1 MGLGT
6 GSSRSSLKGASWK
19 RQVSTAACIRVESLP
34 QAPTET
40 PMYLSM
46 CAKYSTT
53 MLSPIPDRGSFRP
66 TMISR
71 RQTSRRV
78 GAINNLDGLSFSDH
92 ILLLNSAFE
101 WGPRVNRPDWQRR
114 AGLRD
119 MLKLSFYNFN
129 NWLAINNSVFPRYI
143 LILPKIGSHRVEFFF
158 CFMFNLVESLE
169 APDLTILT
177 FHLAICN
184 ILHATRMRTDI
195 DKCFD
200 ELEEI
205 DCFAQDR
212 STDVEAAIASNIG
225 IVRCLLLLTKLLRQ
239 VQIPAG
245 VAFCCV
251 SPPHTP
257 PCLPLG
263 SPWGKSTL
271 LLS

>member
-129 NWLAINNSVFPRYI
+129 NWFAINNSVFPRYI

-158 CFMFNLVESLE
+158 VSCSIWSNLSKR
-169 APDLTILT
+169 LT
-177 FHLAICN
+177 
-184 ILHATRMRTDI
+184 
-195 DKCFD
+195 
-200 ELEEI
+200 
-205 DCFAQDR
+205 
-212 STDVEAAIASNIG
+212 
-225 IVRCLLLLTKLLRQ
+225 
-239 VQIPAG
+239 
-245 VAFCCV
+245 
-251 SPPHTP
+251 
-257 PCLPLG
+257 
-263 SPWGKSTL
+263 
-271 LLS
+271 